1 MAQFA
6 EENMTHAEWLIH
18 VNAHRL
24 DVLKQAKLAVR
35 SAHRM
40 RRKIEGAVNW
50 ADLDAVDAFI
60 VLDENRHGDL
70 QEWIEVLL
78 SEASPDASELCNYVL
93 GKLHA
98 AGYADIIVT
107 AEW

>member
-6 EENMTHAEWLIH
+6 EENLTHAEWLKR
-18 VNAHRL
+18 VDAHRL
-24 DVLKQAKLAVR
+24 DVLKQAKLAVK

-40 RRKIEGAVNW
+40 RREIGGAVNW
-50 ADLDAVDAFI
+50 ADLDAVAFI

-78 SEASPDASELCNYVL
+78 SEASPEASELCNYVL

-98 AGYADIIVT
+98 AGYADIVVT

>member
-6 EENMTHAEWLIH
+6 EENLTHAEWLKRID
-18 VNAHRL
+18 AHRL
-24 DVLKQAKLAVR
+24 DVLKQAKLAVK

-40 RRKIEGAVNW
+40 RRKIEGPVNW

-70 QEWIEVLL
+70 QERIEVLL
-78 SEASPDASELCNYVL
+78 SEASPDAIELCHYVL

-98 AGYADIIVT
+98 AGYADIVVT